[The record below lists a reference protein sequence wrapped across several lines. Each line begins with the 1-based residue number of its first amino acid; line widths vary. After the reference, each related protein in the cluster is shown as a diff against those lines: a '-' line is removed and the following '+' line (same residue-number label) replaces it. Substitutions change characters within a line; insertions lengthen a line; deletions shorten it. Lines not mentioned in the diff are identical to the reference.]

1 MNVQNIILD
10 ISKPDAIIPMVT
22 IGQGDASG
30 TTIVASIYDNGKEV
44 SLAGKSAM
52 LEVRLPDGES
62 YVRDVNCT
70 VSGSK
75 ITYTVDEEHVGAVAG
90 VTDEAYFDVLDGPTV
105 IYSTNRFRLRILR
118 SAHDGAVPAE
128 NWDNAVDALIDRGR
142 KACDAYDAAESAR
155 ATAETSRVSAETSRQ
170 SAESSR
176 VSAENARISA
186 ENDRASA
193 ESTRKNDETSRKSY
207 ETQRRSAE
215 TARADA
221 EAARQTAEA
230 RRAADFAIME
240 QRSKGWLRY
249 YCATGEYDPT
259 TRRPTIAGPDESTL
273 YYVPAEH
280 PTSDN
285 QWVEWQYDTS
295 GDRWE
300 MQGTTEVTVSPVTT
314 AQIDAIANDET
325 VTSSNVLQATGLTYL
340 WAKLKAAFAPLVHV
354 HSASDI
360 TSGTLP
366 VARGGTGVAT
376 AAAERNRLG
385 LGNTT
390 GALPVANGGTGAT
403 TASDAV
409 KALTGMAWDF
419 STNNTTDTLVP
430 VSATVNGVP
439 KWQHRAIP
447 AIYCG
452 QSTVKTS
459 YGGDVAIISASD
471 ATSKYKATR
480 GHAAFLVM
488 NADTSVNGYDLTLTA
503 WQASDNSLGVRSNK
517 TNTTIKVGWIL
528 FVY

>member
-10 ISKPDAIIPMVT
+10 ISKPDAIMPMVT

-30 TTIVASIYDNGKEV
+30 TTIVASIYDNGTGV

-52 LEVRLPDGES
+52 LEVRLPDGKS

-70 VSGSK
+70 VSGDK

-90 VTDEAYFDVLDGPTV
+90 VTDEAYFDILDGPTV

-128 NWDNAVDALIDRGR
+128 NWDNAVDALIARGD
-142 KACDAYDAAESAR
+142 AALDAYDAAEEAR
-155 ATAETSRVSAETSRQ
+155 ATAETARVSAETSRQ

-176 VSAENARISA
+176 VTAESARATA
-186 ENDRASA
+186 ETARASA
-193 ESTRKNDETSRKSY
+193 EDTRKSDETSRKSY
-207 ETQRRSAE
+207 ETQRRGAE

-249 YCATGEYDPT
+249 YCAAGEYDPT
-259 TRRPTIAGPDESTL
+259 TRRPTISDPDESTL

-280 PTSDN
+280 PTTDN
-285 QWVEWQYDTS
+285 QWVEWQYDTK

-340 WAKLKAAFAPLVHV
+340 WAKIKDWATSTFTTGTIVNGKAIAPSSVTATGAVKGSSVSDSVGSLADLRDSVSQSEWSDA
-354 HSASDI
+354 SAGVYASRVGRI
-360 TSGTLP
+360 VVLTLRPEGGVTLTPEKNSLTTLPSGWRPSGSFVSTATSGNDVYQFLADPSGEVYVWSNYAETRTGYLRGNLVFS
-366 VARGGTGVAT
+366 VA
-376 AAAERNRLG
+376 
-385 LGNTT
+385 
-390 GALPVANGGTGAT
+390 
-403 TASDAV
+403 
-409 KALTGMAWDF
+409 
-419 STNNTTDTLVP
+419 
-430 VSATVNGVP
+430 
-439 KWQHRAIP
+439 
-447 AIYCG
+447 
-452 QSTVKTS
+452 
-459 YGGDVAIISASD
+459 
-471 ATSKYKATR
+471 
-480 GHAAFLVM
+480 
-488 NADTSVNGYDLTLTA
+488 
-503 WQASDNSLGVRSNK
+503 
-517 TNTTIKVGWIL
+517 
-528 FVY
+528 